1 MSYLNRGAL
10 HACDPERHPPVVNLV
25 VGVVFEERV
34 GDLREAESLV
44 ALHHQRHDADA
55 VKVDC
60 AELDSVQLHFGV
72 NFSVPNQRENSD

>member
-10 HACDPERHPPVVNLV
+10 HACDAERHPPVVNLV
-25 VGVVFEERV
+25 VRVVLEERV
-34 GDLREAESLV
+34 GDLREAKPLV

-72 NFSVPNQRENSD
+72 NFSVPNRENSD